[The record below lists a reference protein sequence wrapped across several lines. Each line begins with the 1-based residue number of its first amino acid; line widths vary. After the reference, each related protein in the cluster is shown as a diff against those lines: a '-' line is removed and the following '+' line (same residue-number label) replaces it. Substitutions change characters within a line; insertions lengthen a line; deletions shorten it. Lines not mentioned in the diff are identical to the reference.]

1 MAMQRWWTS
10 FLGGQMEAITE
21 TYRCFLAGPGLISCQ
36 GLSRFRQEYFQP
48 CFSFHLRISFPLNN
62 SYWSL
67 IMFPVWCLGP
77 HPRAVLCSVI
87 WEVWLW
93 FVILLSSSR
102 TLLWMELNPHSTLTD
117 VKCDLVQ
124 IHKLRHLGQI
134 RLLNPSI
141 LPIKQSP
148 FPQDL
153 PAVSPSKDSLSRG
166 CCFISSSLC

>member
-1 MAMQRWWTS
+1 
-10 FLGGQMEAITE
+10 
-21 TYRCFLAGPGLISCQ
+21 
-36 GLSRFRQEYFQP
+36 
-48 CFSFHLRISFPLNN
+48 
-62 SYWSL
+62 
-67 IMFPVWCLGP
+67 
-77 HPRAVLCSVI
+77 
-87 WEVWLW
+87 
-93 FVILLSSSR
+93 
-102 TLLWMELNPHSTLTD
+102 MELNPHSTLTD